1 MSQTQ
6 ERKTVQPPIVRSE
19 ELIDRMG
26 QNIGSFAAL
35 TRQRLQQTAKRAGEK
50 LVPTLP
56 AQKGEQGQPKQPEG
70 KQMGGLPQAEMQRA
84 EKLVDNMGER
94 LGLLTSMVGLQVRK
108 MAAYAREG
116 TEDIVAEAQH
126 IRSARK
132 RVVT

>member
-19 ELIDRMG
+19 ELIDRLG

-35 TRQRLQQTAKRAGEK
+35 TRQRFQQTAKRVGGGLA
-50 LVPTLP
+50 PILP
-56 AQKGEQGQPKQPEG
+56 AQEGQPKQPEG

-94 LGLLTSMVGLQVRK
+94 LGLLTAMVGLQVRK